1 MSRLPKSKELK
12 IYDSL
17 KAWRVSLWL
26 ILLSGTLS
34 FWPFCADTTLVP
46 RFFMLSAALLVSLFL
61 LWNDLKKHRDT
72 RWHLFDLALLGWCLL
87 NWIAVSWSLS
97 WSEGVFY
104 AQKPLL
110 LFGVYWLIRQAL
122 HRDEDRARRELKRI
136 TLIVTLVVFVVLY
149 FQIYIALREGGLDN
163 ETLYQFASGISG
175 NKSLAAEFLFFLLV
189 LNWLF
194 VWPATN
200 LRQKTLI
207 LALTFGLLSLLI
219 FILQVRTAMLAWTV
233 GALVY
238 CLVRAFFET
247 GFRIT
252 FLKKLLPAGMLGIGL
267 LLGLLLWKGKGNS
280 AIERL
285 NPLNYL
291 ESATANERRF
301 IWYKTDLLN
310 ADHYWL
316 GVGNG
321 AWKFWMPSKNIG
333 EGYRLA
339 EGNVVFTRA
348 HNDYLEIRSEMG
360 MLGVLWFCGLFGMAF
375 LMAMRALKRP
385 EGLDHEVL
393 VAAVGILGY
402 CIVQYFDFPR
412 ERIDFQVVL
421 GVLFA
426 ILAHK
431 SKQWSIAPA
440 FNFQFGA
447 LALLLG
453 LAFNLIIGW
462 QRIRGE
468 THLVRLMEAQA
479 KSDWKRVASESKK
492 AEKPF
497 HEYTDAAMPIA
508 WHEGVA
514 LFQLGQFDKSAQ
526 AFERAYQLNP
536 WSFQVINNYASALVK
551 LKRYPEAIPL
561 FEKALT
567 INPRYDEGK
576 FNLAFVHYQLND
588 LDQSRAWLSKVDTI
602 ANPNNPV
609 DREKNQ
615 VTNKRL
621 LEFQKVISEKQK

>member
-1 MSRLPKSKELK
+1 MRAATSSPAKNRT
-12 IYDSL
+12 DMG
-17 KAWRVSLWL
+17 AWPTALWL
-26 ILLSGTLS
+26 ILVSGTLS

-46 RFFMLSAALLVSLFL
+46 RFFMLSVALLVSLFL
-61 LWNDLKKHRDT
+61 LWKDLKKHRDT
-72 RWHLFDLALLGWCLL
+72 PWHLFDLVLLGWCVL

-110 LFGVYWLIRQAL
+110 LFGVYWFVRQAL
-122 HRDEDRARRELKRI
+122 HRNEDMARRELGRI
-136 TLIVTLVVFVVLY
+136 TKVITLLVGLVLF
-149 FQIYIALREGGLDN
+149 FQIGSAAINGGLDN
-163 ETLYQFASGISG
+163 ETLYQYASGTSG

-200 LRQKTLI
+200 LRQKTLV
-207 LALTFGLLSLLI
+207 LALIFGLLTLLI
-219 FILQVRTAMLAWTV
+219 FILQVRTAMLAWAV
-233 GALVY
+233 GVLTY

-247 GFRIT
+247 GFRKI

-267 LLGLLLWKGKGNS
+267 LLGLLVWKGKGNS

-301 IWYKTDLLN
+301 VWYKTDLLN

-375 LMAMRALKRP
+375 LMAVRTLKQP
-385 EGLDHEVL
+385 EGLDPEVL
-393 VAAVGILGY
+393 LAAVGILGY

-431 SKQWSIAPA
+431 SRQWSIAPV
-440 FNFQFGA
+440 FDLKFGA

-453 LAFNLIIGW
+453 LGFNLMIGW
-462 QRIRGE
+462 HRMQGE
-468 THLVRLMEAQA
+468 IHLARLMEAQA
-479 KSDWKRVASESKK
+479 KSDWRRVASESKK
-492 AEKPF
+492 AENTF

-526 AFERAYQLNP
+526 AFERASQLNP

-551 LKRYPEAIPL
+551 LKRYQEAIPL

-576 FNLAFVHYQLND
+576 FNLAFVHFQLND

-615 VTNKRL
+615 VTKKRL
-621 LEFQKVISEKQK
+621 SEFQKVISEKQK

>member
-1 MSRLPKSKELK
+1 MR
-12 IYDSL
+12 
-17 KAWRVSLWL
+17 KATSSPAQNPLGFDAWPTALWL

-34 FWPFCADTTLVP
+34 FWPFCADTTLAP
-46 RFFMLSAALLVSLFL
+46 RFFILSAALLVSAL
-61 LWNDLKKHRDT
+61 LLRKDLKKHNNT
-72 RWHLFDLALLGWCLL
+72 RWHLFDLALLGWCVL
-87 NWIAVSWSLS
+87 NWVAVSWSLS
-97 WSEGVFY
+97 WSEGIFY

-110 LFGVYWLIRQAL
+110 LFGVYWFVRQAL
-122 HRDEDRARRELKRI
+122 HRNEDMARRVLGRIIRVI
-136 TLIVTLVVFVVLY
+136 TLIVGLVLF
-149 FQIYIALREGGLDN
+149 FQIGSAAINGGLDN
-163 ETLYQFASGISG
+163 ETLYQYASGTSG

-194 VWPATN
+194 IWPATN
-200 LRQKTLI
+200 LRRKTLV
-207 LALTFGLLSLLI
+207 LALIFGTLSLLI
-219 FILQVRTAMLAWTV
+219 FILQVRTAMLAWAV
-233 GALVY
+233 GVMAY
-238 CLVRAFFET
+238 CLVRAFLET
-247 GFRIT
+247 GFRKT
-252 FLKKLLPAGMLGIGL
+252 FLKKLMPAGMLGIGL

-301 IWYKTDLLN
+301 VWYKTDLLN

-375 LMAMRALKRP
+375 LMAVQTLKRP

-412 ERIDFQVVL
+412 ERLDFQVVL

-431 SKQWSIAPA
+431 SKQWSVAPV
-440 FNFQFGA
+440 FDFKLGA

-453 LAFNLIIGW
+453 LGFNLMIGW
-462 QRIRGE
+462 HRMQGE
-468 THLVRLMEAQA
+468 IHLVRLMEAQA
-479 KSDWKRVASESKK
+479 KSDWRRVASESKK
-492 AEKPF
+492 AENTF

-551 LKRYPEAIPL
+551 LKRYTEAIPL

-576 FNLAFVHYQLND
+576 FNLAFVHFQLNN
-588 LDQSRAWLSKVDTI
+588 LDQSRAWLTKVDTI

-615 VTNKRL
+615 MTKKRL
-621 LEFQKVISEKQK
+621 SEFQKVISEKHK